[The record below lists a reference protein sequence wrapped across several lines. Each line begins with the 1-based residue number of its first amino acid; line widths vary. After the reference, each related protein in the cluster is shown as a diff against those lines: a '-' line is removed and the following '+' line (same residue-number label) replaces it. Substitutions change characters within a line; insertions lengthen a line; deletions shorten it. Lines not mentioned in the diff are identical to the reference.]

1 MKLPVTTEIDQ
12 ELCNG
17 CGLCVTICPSET
29 LSLID
34 GKARVTGDH
43 SMHCDHCAAICPTG
57 AVTVH
62 SVDRDALKLVT
73 VKNNDTWI
81 EYGNFDAASLV
92 QLMRSRRSCRTFS
105 DEPVKNNILEDLV
118 KIGTTAPSGTNSQ
131 LWTFTILPNR
141 AVVEKLGNAIARFFL
156 RLNKIAQNPFMR
168 FFSKLFM
175 KDALGIYYR
184 EYYESVKKGLK
195 EREETCRDR
204 LFHGAPAVIIVGMN
218 PGASCPSEDALLASQ
233 NILFAAHAMGFGTCL
248 IGFAVEA
255 MKRDPRIK
263 KMLGIPD
270 DESVYAVI
278 AVGKTKTQY
287 ARLAGRKKV
296 TPRYYTG

>member
-1 MKLPVTTEIDQ
+1 MKLPVTTEINQ
-12 ELCNG
+12 KLCNG
-17 CGLCVTICPSET
+17 CGLCVIICPSET

-34 GKARVTGDH
+34 GKAEVTGNY

-57 AVTVH
+57 AVTVRG
-62 SVDRDALKLVT
+62 VDKDALKLAT
-73 VKNNDTWI
+73 VNNNDTWLK
-81 EYGNFDAASLV
+81 YGDFDAASLV

-105 DEPVKNNILEDLV
+105 DEPVEKDILEDLV

-131 LWTFTILPNR
+131 LWTFTILPHR
-141 AVVEKLGNAIARFFL
+141 VAVEKLGHAIARFFL
-156 RLNKIAQNPFMR
+156 RLNKMAENPLMR

-175 KDALGIYYR
+175 KDALGTYYR
-184 EYYESVKKGLK
+184 GYYETVKEEFRK
-195 EREETCRDR
+195 REETGRDR
-204 LFHGAPAVIIVGMN
+204 LFHGAPAAIIVGMK

-233 NILFAAHAMGFGTCL
+233 NILLVAHAMGLGTCL

-255 MKRDPRIK
+255 MKHDPRIK
-263 KMLGIPD
+263 KILGIPD
-270 DESVYAVI
+270 DESVYALI
-278 AVGKTKTQY
+278 AIGKTRTRY

>member
-1 MKLPVTTEIDQ
+1 MKPVTTEIDQ

-29 LSLID
+29 LSLVD
-34 GKARVTGDH
+34 GKAKVTGDH
-43 SMHCDHCAAICPTG
+43 SMHCDHCAAICPMG

-62 SVDRDALKLVT
+62 GVDRDALKLAT
-73 VKNNDTWI
+73 VKNNDTWLKH
-81 EYGNFDAASLV
+81 GNFDAALLV

-105 DEPVKNNILEDLV
+105 DEPIENNILEDLV

-156 RLNKIAQNPFMR
+156 RLNKMADNPFMR

-175 KDALGIYYR
+175 KDVLGIYYR
-184 EYYESVKKGLK
+184 EYYESVKKSLR
-195 EREETCRDR
+195 EREKTGRDR
-204 LFHGAPAVIIVGMN
+204 LFHGAPAVIIVGMK

-233 NILFAAHAMGFGTCL
+233 NILLAAHAMGFGTCL

-255 MKRDPRIK
+255 MKRDPGIK
-263 KMLGIPD
+263 TILGISK
-270 DESVYAVI
+270 DENIYAVI
-278 AVGKTKTQY
+278 AVGKTETRY
-287 ARLAGRKKV
+287 AKLAGRKKII
-296 TPRYYTG
+296 PRYYTG